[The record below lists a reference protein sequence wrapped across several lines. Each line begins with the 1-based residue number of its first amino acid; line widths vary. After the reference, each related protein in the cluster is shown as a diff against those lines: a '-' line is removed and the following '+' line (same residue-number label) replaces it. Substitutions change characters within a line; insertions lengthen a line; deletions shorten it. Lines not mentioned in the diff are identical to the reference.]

1 MNDSATQSNDPQI
14 TAQLVDGP
22 LSGTR
27 VAVAAVEG
35 RPPKTVDA
43 EGSGGARHRYCLD
56 EWEQS
61 GHSAQYSFLYDV

>member
-1 MNDSATQSNDPQI
+1 MTDSPTEDRGPLI

-27 VAVAAVEG
+27 VAVGAVEG

-43 EGSGGARHRYCLD
+43 EGPDGARHRYCLD